1 MSEWL
6 PHENK
11 EYEDEHFAQVFAQAF
26 INTGTEP
33 TPELCDRW
41 LREGFVNEWEL
52 EIILEAYEDARG
64 K

>member
-1 MSEWL
+1 MEWM

-11 EYEDEHFAQVFAQAF
+11 EYEDEHFAQVFVQAF

-33 TPELCDRW
+33 TPELCERW

-52 EIILEAYEDARG
+52 EMILEAYENARS